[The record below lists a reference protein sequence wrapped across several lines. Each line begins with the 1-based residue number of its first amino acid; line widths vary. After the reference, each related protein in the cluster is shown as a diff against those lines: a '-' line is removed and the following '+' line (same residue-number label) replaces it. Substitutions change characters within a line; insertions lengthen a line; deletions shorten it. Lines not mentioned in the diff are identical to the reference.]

1 MICVYPADCADFST
15 NGNGTLSPLS
25 ANVTETLN
33 GEYELELV
41 HPIDEAGK
49 WQRLVEGCILRAPV
63 PAAMT
68 PRVHFSALGDD
79 SGAEVWRVN
88 TDFSGAQTRKGT
100 LRLRSGPGTKYKTLA
115 SYKHGSLVQ
124 VVTKTN
130 SSWYEVTAPDG
141 KHGYMSTTYLVF
153 DHRESSASEAVSST
167 VEERQLRDQPFRI
180 YRVVPEI
187 DKITVYARHV
197 FYDLLD
203 NILKSYKPSSSAVGA
218 SVVQT
223 ISSSCLSEHDF
234 TFYSD
239 LDSRAEDVEFV
250 NINPVDALLG
260 EGGVVEKY
268 KGELTRDWWDVFL
281 VKRVG
286 QDSNVQIRQAK
297 NLLGISYDVDL
308 TDVVTRIMPTGE
320 DADGNVLYL
329 PELFIDSPLI
339 GNYTHPKWIHLPV
352 SDAKEKTDGD
362 DKKTKEQCYA
372 AMREAVQAQ
381 YDAGCDMPTVTLNVD
396 FINCAETEEY
406 KEYGFLQNI
415 YLGDAVRVIAPRI
428 GVQVSMRM
436 TQYTYDCLTKK
447 YTSMTLGTVADTVEG
462 NTISARQLPSGI
474 ITGSKLAINSVG
486 TGALQSG
493 SVGSVQIQMAA
504 IETAHIQDAAISNA
518 KIGQAA
524 VGTANIQD
532 ASIVQAKI
540 AEGAIGT
547 AQIGDATID
556 RAKIKEGAIG
566 SAQIEDGVI
575 TAAHI
580 GAGEIQEA
588 NIHDGAITR
597 AKITDGAIRNAHIQ
611 DGAIDTA
618 KIADAA
624 ITNAKIGGA
633 AISTANIQDGAIV
646 RAKILDGEIV
656 TAKIADLAVAGAKI
670 ADLAVTTAKIAQA
683 AITNA
688 QIANA
693 AVDTAQIALG
703 AITAALIAQCAVGT
717 AQIADASITDAKIVE
732 LTANKINAGTL
743 SVERLIIR
751 GNNQS
756 LIYAINNMG
765 QLVSAEVDTIDGYV
779 LTERTITADKIVV
792 HSITANEL
800 AAHTITANEILAGTI
815 TGNEIAAATIEGSN
829 IKAGTLTTSHVAAD
843 FGESLD
849 LSSNRSVAIS
859 VEKALEGVS
868 VGGRNYVLNSGSEST
883 GTADLIARYSLAEAM
898 EEGETYSISLSISM
912 LDLSRIT
919 VRTSEG
925 DKVLATIR
933 LDDVDTQTVNA
944 SFTAEYASGK
954 TPDDNPDYGDILIY
968 RDPTGDADPET
979 TTVHWVKL
987 EKGSMATDYT
997 AAPEDGEASLEQKL
1011 ASVRAQISTEG
1022 DSIRQEVQ
1030 ANYALASDMSQVKSQ
1045 MGTLSEQSESNFTW
1059 AVTRINQMQQDMETA
1074 QEATEEQLA
1083 VFRTYMTF
1091 DEDGL
1096 IIGKTGNPFTFRVVN
1111 DRLTFYMND
1120 TEVAYLSNNK
1130 LYVTQAEIISK
1141 LIIGR
1146 FAFEPQ
1152 TNGNLSLI
1160 YNG

>member
-859 VEKALEGVS
+859 VEKALEGMS

>member
-597 AKITDGAIRNAHIQ
+597 AKITDGAIQNAHIQ

-703 AITAALIAQCAVGT
+703 AITAALIAQGAVGT

-859 VEKALEGVS
+859 VEKALEGMS